1 MMNWYVAV
9 LKKYSDFSG
18 RARRKEYWMFYL
30 INTLISIV
38 IAIIDTVLGL
48 GYQSGVTVLYCLY
61 SLAILV
67 PSIAVTFRRL
77 HDTGRSGWWWL
88 IALVPI
94 IGTIIFLVYMAS
106 NSEPGDNRYG
116 PNPKAMA
123 PA

>member
-1 MMNWYVAV
+1 MNWYVAV

-38 IAIIDTVLGL
+38 IAGIDTVFDL

-61 SLAILV
+61 SLAIVV
-67 PSIAVTFRRL
+67 PSIAVTVRRL

-106 NSEPGDNRYG
+106 NSQPGDNRYG